1 MKKMVIK
8 FSFALFLGIFL
19 NTPAQNTITF
29 QVDMKEAIVKNIF
42 SYPDDKIIVRG
53 SFEGWNTDDYVLND
67 DDADSIFSEKF
78 NVRGDPESVIEYKF
92 VIIKTNG
99 EIIWEYF
106 PNPDN
111 PPYGNRKLTLTGYPQ
126 LLPIENFRV
135 NSEIDL
141 HINGIKLFGTKELQN
156 DFVELRKSLEEIHCC
171 LYEYT
176 SKEEF
181 DSLFENQF
189 KLINKSM
196 GYHEFF
202 NVVTPLIV
210 KVGCMHTGI
219 WMPNE
224 FWELGADNLFPLQ
237 LKLIE
242 GHAVVSGYHNDA
254 VQVPIGSIILEIN
267 SRPIN
272 EIINTVKNSYSADA
286 INKQFQLAQFEK
298 RFPMTYASIYGFP
311 ERYTV
316 TYALPGRKTKETKEL
331 IPANLQSVRKIVF
344 KNFNYPPLT
353 LTILEDKNTAVVK
366 IPSFMFYD
374 RVEYFTN
381 FLDSSFSEIKSKKIK
396 KLILDLRGNDGGDP
410 FCAVPLLSYLEK
422 EPVKYFAKE
431 YGKYSEFAKPIPLA
445 KNHFEGNL
453 YTLIDKY
460 CGSTNGHFCAL
471 LKFHKIGR
479 LVGEEG
485 GSTYKCN
492 ARVEE
497 FPLGNTHLIVNIA
510 QETYSAAVED
520 MDKTK
525 GVEPDYYVEQNYK
538 DFLNGDDTVIKF
550 TLQLIEKEEN

>member
-1 MKKMVIK
+1 MIIK
-8 FSFALFLGIFL
+8 FSFALLLGILFS
-19 NTPAQNTITF
+19 TPAQNTITF
-29 QVDMKEAIVKNIF
+29 QVDIKEAIVKNIF

-67 DDADSIFSEKF
+67 DDVDSVFSEKF
-78 NVRGDPESVIEYKF
+78 NIRGNSESVIEYKF
-92 VIIKTNG
+92 VILKSAG
-99 EIIWEYF
+99 EIVWEYF

-111 PPYGNRKLTLTGYPQ
+111 PPYGNRKLTLTGNPQ
-126 LLPIENFRV
+126 LLPIENFQL
-135 NSEIDL
+135 NSEINL
-141 HINGIKLFGTKELQN
+141 YTNGGKLFGIKELQN
-156 DFVELRKSLEEIHCC
+156 DFMELRKSLEEIHCC

-176 SKEEF
+176 NKEVF
-181 DSLFENQF
+181 DSLFEYQF
-189 KLINKSM
+189 KLINKPM
-196 GYHEFF
+196 DYHEFF
-202 NVVTPLIV
+202 NILNPVIV

-242 GHAVVSGYHNDA
+242 EYAVVSGYYNDT

-272 EIINTVKNSYSADA
+272 EIINNVKDSYSADA
-286 INKQFQLAQFEK
+286 MNEQFQLAQFEN
-298 RFPMTYASIYGFP
+298 RFPMTYTSIYGFP
-311 ERYTV
+311 EKYTV
-316 TYALPGRKTKETKEL
+316 TYALPGRKTRETKEL
-331 IPANLQSVRKIVF
+331 IPANLQSVRKIVS
-344 KNFNYPPLT
+344 KNFNYPPLI
-353 LTILEDKNTAVVK
+353 LKILEDRKTAVLK
-366 IPSFMFYD
+366 IPSFIFYD

-381 FLDSSFSEIKSKKIK
+381 FLDSSFNEIKSKKINN
-396 KLILDLRGNDGGDP
+396 LILDLRGNDGGDP

-431 YGKYSEFAKPIPLA
+431 YGKYSEFAKPIPLS

-471 LKFHKIGR
+471 LKYHRIGR

-510 QETYSAAVED
+510 QETYSAAIED

-538 DFLNGDDTVIKF
+538 DFLNGDDTVMKF
-550 TLQLIEKEEN
+550 TLHLIEKEEN